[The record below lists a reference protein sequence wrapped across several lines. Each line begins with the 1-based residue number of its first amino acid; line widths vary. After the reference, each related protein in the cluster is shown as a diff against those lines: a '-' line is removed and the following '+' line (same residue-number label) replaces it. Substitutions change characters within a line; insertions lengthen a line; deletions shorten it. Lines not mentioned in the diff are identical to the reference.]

1 MNSYVNCGCGSR
13 SQPVAARPTTYDTYA
28 PRRVLLFGMNAFGTA
43 GIAFAPTPEELMA
56 EVVICVIAIR
66 TCSPKRCQ
74 IHLSELQWEIYQ
86 EYADSEDQESEIV
99 GMFIHL
105 HKLGFVPPLVLQL
118 PMQCLLLQSGTTRVS
133 DLPRPAEYI

>member
-1 MNSYVNCGCGSR
+1 MWITFSNQLQKAYNIRAKKGIVIQDECIRDGRNCIC
-13 SQPVAARPTTYDTYA
+13 AT
-28 PRRVLLFGMNAFGTA
+28 M
-43 GIAFAPTPEELMA
+43 PEELMA